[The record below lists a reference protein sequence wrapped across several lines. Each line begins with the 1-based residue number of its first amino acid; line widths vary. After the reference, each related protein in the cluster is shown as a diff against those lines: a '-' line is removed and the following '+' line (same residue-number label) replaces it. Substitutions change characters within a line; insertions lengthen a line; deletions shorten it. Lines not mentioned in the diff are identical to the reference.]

1 MLLLPLL
8 LPNMQVYGLPF
19 NGTHLF
25 QRHIGKPLRT
35 ISLHF
40 CCCCCCCCCCNQVYG
55 LPFNSTHRF
64 QRHACTDRS
73 LVLLLL
79 PLLLLLPNL
88 QVYGLPFNGT
98 RLFQRHVGKP
108 LRAWSSR
115 NIGTPCA
122 RAFAPLR
129 RSCHGCCP
137 RRKQHSD
144 PITTLGLTNAMRP
157 DGQFNDGPLDGQCYE
172 GKLPTSAPGK
182 SAGMEEQQQQQQGG
196 AGSSAGSSG
205 EHITVRMELSNHGS
219 KA

>member
-1 MLLLPLL
+1 LPIKFAIDLHGAQPVSDAAPAL
-8 LPNMQVYGLPF
+8 IDCFKQVVP
-19 NGTHLF
+19 
-25 QRHIGKPLRT
+25 P
-35 ISLHF
+35 
-40 CCCCCCCCCCNQVYG
+40 
-55 LPFNSTHRF
+55 
-64 QRHACTDRS
+64 
-73 LVLLLL
+73 LLLL
-79 PLLLLLPNL
+79 PPHACN

-98 RLFQRHVGKP
+98 RLFQRHIGKP

-144 PITTLGLTNAMRP
+144 PISTLGLTNAMRP
-157 DGQFNDGPLDGQCYE
+157 DGQLPDGQFDGQCYE

-182 SAGMEEQQQQQQGG
+182 SAGMDAYDQQQQHQGG
-196 AGSSAGSSG
+196 AGSSGSG